1 MQPAVT
7 APSNLLAGSFGEMGE
22 VSIRYINKWGH
33 FSPCENH
40 GVGQW
45 GTMGD
50 LGMGQNLLRRVRRP
64 GKAERI
70 EILGSGGWLLVSMGL
85 SPQGDRGQV
94 TYPSRL

>member
-1 MQPAVT
+1 
-7 APSNLLAGSFGEMGE
+7 MGAL
-22 VSIRYINKWGH
+22 
-33 FSPCENH
+33 
-40 GVGQW
+40 
-45 GTMGD
+45 GD